1 MKFLSAYSYGGCDWH
16 DIHSSEKVFSDMP
29 DGTIKDVEKAIKEDI
44 LNKYFLVDEDKK
56 IINDFFDDKDTNT
69 CTFHP
74 MSQCDQNGIISY
86 EYKDTLS
93 GHEEEFVNDATLT
106 KTEKGIK
113 IEESFGYGQYE
124 NTTEYEVTDIPKEKL
139 IYIPIHETHI
149 PLKYGDTTQRF
160 DMVTTDYKQ
169 ALQRV
174 SEMDKKGGNP
184 NYPDALSNYVMAFN
198 KDEISK
204 TEWYQKNMA
213 KIEQTQDEV
222 KEDNELE

>member
-16 DIHSSEKVFSDMP
+16 DIHSSEEVFSDMP
-29 DGTIKDVEKAIKEDI
+29 DGTIKDAYKVIKDNI
-44 LNKYFLVDEDKK
+44 LDSCLVDDDKK
-56 IINDFFDDKDTNT
+56 IINDFFDNKDINT
-69 CTFHP
+69 CTIHP
-74 MSQCDQNGIISY
+74 MTKCDQNGIVSY
-86 EYKDTLS
+86 EYKDTFE
-93 GHEEEFVNDATLT
+93 GHEEFVNDATLT

-124 NTTEYEVTDIPKEKL
+124 NTTEYEITKIPKEKL
-139 IYIPIHETHI
+139 IYIPIQETRI
-149 PLKYGDTTQRF
+149 GIKYGDTTQNF